1 MRNRFRMISLALIR
15 DRMAAGH
22 GGFPLT
28 GTPEQVAD
36 GIAALH
42 AAGFRG
48 TTLSFV
54 DYVEEF
60 PYFRDNVLP
69 LLEQRGIRIAQ
80 TRVSRRSLIANAKQ
94 RPSVLASTSEALSE
108 TAVSSGSMA
117 VSIAS
122 RLRTTHH
129 SSFSSL
135 CLPSCWRNLHKGCA

>member
-1 MRNRFRMISLALIR
+1 MNADWEAVDNLVRLQFAHAQSFPHDLLALIR

-28 GTPEQVAD
+28 GTPEQVSE

-69 LLEQRGIRIAQ
+69 ILEQRGIRTA
-80 TRVSRRSLIANAKQ
+80 A
-94 RPSVLASTSEALSE
+94 RPA
-108 TAVSSGSMA
+108 TAA
-117 VSIAS
+117 A
-122 RLRTTHH
+122 
-129 SSFSSL
+129 
-135 CLPSCWRNLHKGCA
+135 